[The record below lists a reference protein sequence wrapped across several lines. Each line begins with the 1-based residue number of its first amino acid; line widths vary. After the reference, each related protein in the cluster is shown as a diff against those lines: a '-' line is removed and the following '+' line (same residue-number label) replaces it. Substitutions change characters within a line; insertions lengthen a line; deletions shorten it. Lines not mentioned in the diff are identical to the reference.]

1 MRALTPHSLP
11 GQRIGHDGK
20 PRLDYAAIGSLAFP
34 FMLNSSVQAIL
45 NATDTWFIG
54 RLSANATSAIGA
66 VYWPVLVFL
75 VLLGGVGISVQTLV
89 AQCYGA
95 RRYARAAQAAW
106 VALWAAAFTVPLF
119 AILAFCGT
127 TLFAP
132 FGIPAESLPLAMD
145 YWMPRMLCAP
155 LGVAL
160 WGQLGFFNGISR
172 PRITLALSVTVA
184 VVNAIL
190 NQIFIFEFGWGIA
203 GSAWATGAAQ
213 GVALLIAVWIFLGP
227 EMRGHYRSHLTT
239 RLQARALLSQFKLGF
254 PMGLLYAAD
263 ILGFSLFQ
271 LMQVHLGT
279 VDGAATQLVMML
291 TSFVYMPAVGIAM
304 AGTTLV
310 GQSIGAGNRDW
321 AARLGNGI
329 ILLVVLYMGSTGVVL
344 AALGPWVLPWFQ
356 ASADPRAAEV
366 VAKAG
371 VLLWIAA
378 GYQLFDGLNIS
389 SGSCLRGAGDALIPS
404 FMVIALSWLVFV
416 PLAHALSFSSGQG
429 WFDFLPAYGYG
440 AVGGWWAAVAY
451 IMALGIMLLLRW
463 RSGAWRRID
472 LKFSH

>member
-1 MRALTPHSLP
+1 MRATTSIPLP
-11 GQRIGHDGK
+11 GQRIGEDGR
-20 PRLDYAAIGSLAFP
+20 PHLDYAAIGRLAFP
-34 FMLNSSVQAIL
+34 FMLNSSVQAVL

-54 RLSANATSAIGA
+54 RLSADATSAIGA

-106 VALWAAAFTVPLF
+106 VSIWASAFTVPLF
-119 AILAFCGT
+119 ALLAFRGHA
-127 TLFAP
+127 LFSP
-132 FGIPAESLPLAMD
+132 FGIPASSLPLAMD

-160 WGQLGFFNGISR
+160 WGQLGFFNGIAR
-172 PRITLALSVTVA
+172 PRITLSLSLTVA
-184 VVNAIL
+184 VLNALL
-190 NQIFIFEFGWGIA
+190 NQLFIFDFGWGIA

-213 GVALLIAVWIFLGP
+213 GAGLLIALWLFLGK
-227 EMRGHYRSHLTT
+227 EMRVRYRSHLTT
-239 RLQARALLSQFKLGF
+239 RLRGRVLWSQFKLGF

-321 AARLGNGI
+321 AARLGNGVI
-329 ILLVVLYMGSTGVVL
+329 FIVMLYMGATGVVL
-344 AALGPWVLPWFQ
+344 AALGPWFLPWFQ

-416 PLAHALSFSSGQG
+416 PLAHALSFSPGNG
-429 WFDFLPAYGYG
+429 WFSFLPAYGYG

-451 IMALGIMLLLRW
+451 IMLLGIMLMLRW